1 MTYFYR
7 WAVEGFNCDLHFIGG
22 QDEGNFYDLH
32 NFIGQ
37 LRVLSVT
44 FVLSEGR
51 LRVLPVTYI
60 SSVGRL
66 SVMLPLASSPN
77 LR

>member
-7 WAVEGFNCDLHFIGG
+7 WAVESFNCDLHFIG
-22 QDEGNFYDLH
+22 QDEGNFHDLH
-32 NFIGQ
+32 YFIGQ

-44 FVLSEGR
+44 YVLSEGR
-51 LRVLPVTYI
+51 LRVLRVTYI

-66 SVMLPLASSPN
+66 RVMLPFASSPN

>member
-7 WAVEGFNCDLHFIGG
+7 LAVEGFICDLLFIGG
-22 QDEGNFYDLH
+22 QNEGNFYDLH
-32 NFIGQ
+32 YLIGQ

-44 FVLSEGR
+44 SDLSEGR
-51 LRVLPVTYI
+51 LRVLRVTYI

-66 SVMLPLASSPN
+66 RVMLPLASSPN